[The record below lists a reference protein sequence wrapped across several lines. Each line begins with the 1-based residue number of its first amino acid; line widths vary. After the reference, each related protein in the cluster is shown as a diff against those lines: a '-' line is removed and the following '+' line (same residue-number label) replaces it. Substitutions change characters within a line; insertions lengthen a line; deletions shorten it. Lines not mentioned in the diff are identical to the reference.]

1 MDKSELARFHQ
12 TLTTMRQEIIA
23 AGDIK
28 VDPNRKDESTTP
40 DEDEQPLNEMEQ
52 VIASNR
58 NRRRQGSLNQI
69 DEALKRLADD
79 PEYFGEC
86 LECEEPIAEGR
97 LKLMPYAEYCVACQ
111 QKKDPAR
118 DGKRRHLRDFVS

>member
-1 MDKSELARFHQ
+1 MDESRLDSFRTRLAA
-12 TLTTMRQEIIA
+12 MRKEILDT
-23 AGDIK
+23 GDFK
-28 VDPNRKDESTTP
+28 VDPNRKDESTNS
-40 DEDEQPLNEMEQ
+40 DQDEQPLNEMQQ

-58 NRRRQGSLNQI
+58 NRRRQGSLQQI
-69 DEALKRLADD
+69 DEALRRLADE

-86 LECEEPIAEGR
+86 LECEEPISPRR
-97 LKLMPYAEYCVACQ
+97 LELIPFAEYCVACQ